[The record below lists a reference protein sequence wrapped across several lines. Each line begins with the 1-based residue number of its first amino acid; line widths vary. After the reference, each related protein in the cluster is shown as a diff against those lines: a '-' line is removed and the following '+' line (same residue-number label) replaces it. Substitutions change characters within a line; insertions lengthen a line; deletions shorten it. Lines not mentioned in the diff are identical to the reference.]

1 MAVPRL
7 FVNEKISAQSEIT
20 LRAEAARYI
29 GRVLRGRPGDT
40 LQLFDGS
47 GAEYLAS
54 IVRISRHEVLLN
66 VADATGRSVESP
78 LDVRLVQ
85 GLSRGERM
93 DFVVQKAVELGV
105 RRITPLQTEFS
116 VVRLAA
122 ERASR
127 RRQHWQGIA
136 ESACEQCGR
145 SVPPLIDPALSL
157 QEFLGEPAAADCTR
171 LVLLPGAAQS
181 IDSIA
186 APRGAV
192 ELLIGPEGGLSDSES
207 ARALAQGFLPV
218 AMGPRILRTETAAIA
233 ALTLVQALWGDLA
246 NRSAT

>member
-1 MAVPRL
+1 MSAPRL

-20 LRAEAARYI
+20 LRDEAARYI
-29 GRVLRGRPGDT
+29 GRVLRSRPGDT

-47 GAEYLAS
+47 GAEFLAS
-54 IVRISRHEVLLN
+54 IVRISRQDVLLH
-66 VADATGRSVESP
+66 VTDATDRNVESP

-85 GLSRGERM
+85 GISRGERM
-93 DFVVQKAVELGV
+93 DTVVQKAVELGV

-122 ERASR
+122 ERATR
-127 RRQHWQGIA
+127 RRQHWQRIA

-145 SVPPLIDPALSL
+145 NVPPIIDPALSF
-157 QEFLGEPAAADCTR
+157 QEFLGNTAAADCTR

-181 IDSIA
+181 IDKIDE
-186 APRGAV
+186 PRAGV

-207 ARALAQGFLPV
+207 AQALAQGFVPV